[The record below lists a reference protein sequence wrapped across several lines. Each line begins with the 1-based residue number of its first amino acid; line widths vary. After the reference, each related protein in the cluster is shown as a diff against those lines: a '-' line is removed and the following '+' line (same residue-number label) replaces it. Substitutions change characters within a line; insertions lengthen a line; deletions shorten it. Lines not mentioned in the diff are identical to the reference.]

1 MKRKGDDVEEEEEE
15 EGDDDND
22 EEEEEQVF
30 VHAKEDCI
38 CCRLQSHRPN
48 ITTASPPANAVS
60 SSNKGRQNGATDGST
75 DGVTNGV
82 TDDKAMV
89 ATDVERDGPL
99 WKEVVRLVTNLSS
112 SVGVKGNQAGLL
124 AM

>member
-1 MKRKGDDVEEEEEE
+1 MRRGGDDVEEEEEE
-15 EGDDDND
+15 DDDDND
-22 EEEEEQVF
+22 EEEEEEQVF

-48 ITTASPPANAVS
+48 IPTASSPANANS
-60 SSNKGRQNGATDGST
+60 SSNKGRQDGATDGSK

-82 TDDKAMV
+82 TDDTAMV
-89 ATDVERDGPL
+89 ATDAVRDGPL